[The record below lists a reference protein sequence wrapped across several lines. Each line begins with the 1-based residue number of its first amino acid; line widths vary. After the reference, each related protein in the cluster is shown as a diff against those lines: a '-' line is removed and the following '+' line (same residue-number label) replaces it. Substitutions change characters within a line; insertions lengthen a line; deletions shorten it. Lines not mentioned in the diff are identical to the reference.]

1 MYQAIVFLPLL
12 GCIVAAIISL
22 AGARARHPGHGPG
35 HHDDHAHHAPAAV
48 HAAHAAPHDDHAAHG
63 HHEPEKA

>member
-22 AGARARHPGHGPG
+22 AGARARHPGGEPGPTT
-35 HHDDHAHHAPAAV
+35 DDHAHD
-48 HAAHAAPHDDHAAHG
+48 HAAHAAPAHACRA
-63 HHEPEKA
+63 

>member
-22 AGARARHPGHGPG
+22 ATVLTMRET
-35 HHDDHAHHAPAAV
+35 AAQPLRKRV
-48 HAAHAAPHDDHAAHG
+48 TA
-63 HHEPEKA
+63 